1 MAQEPRESEEQS
13 ASGMALRSGLAMSEL
28 SPRRLWHDYLA
39 LGGSLSQA
47 ELESVP
53 RGKENVSDYEH
64 DLIAQA
70 LNDHFT
76 DRGQNHPVPYSDDLR
91 HRSSSPGD
99 QPSTRS

>member
-1 MAQEPRESEEQS
+1 
-13 ASGMALRSGLAMSEL
+13 MALRSGLAMSEL
-28 SPRRLWHDYLA
+28 RPRRLWQDSLA

-47 ELESVP
+47 ELESVL

>member
-1 MAQEPRESEEQS
+1 
-13 ASGMALRSGLAMSEL
+13 MALRSGLAMSEL
-28 SPRRLWHDYLA
+28 SPRRLWQDSLA

-47 ELESVP
+47 ELESVL

>member
-1 MAQEPRESEEQS
+1 QDS
-13 ASGMALRSGLAMSEL
+13 
-28 SPRRLWHDYLA
+28 LA

-47 ELESVP
+47 ELESVL